1 MSGSIIYISG
11 GARSGKSSFAQ
22 KLAEQLSPH
31 PIYLATAQ
39 AFDDEMKDRIKHHQS
54 DRDGRWRTH
63 EEPID
68 LCQALS
74 GYGDGDVVL
83 IDCLTLWLSNILLA
97 EKHVETEIEKLV
109 SHLKVQQATLIF
121 VSNEVGMGIV
131 PDNGLARMFR
141 DAAGRLNQAVAAESE
156 SAYLLVSGLPLRLK
170 GSVFC

>member
-39 AFDDEMKDRIKHHQS
+39 AYDAEMSDRIRRHQS
-54 DRDGRWRTH
+54 DRDARWRAH

-74 GYGDGDVVL
+74 GYSSGDVIV

-97 EKHVETEIEKLV
+97 EKNVETETDKLV
-109 SHLKVQQATLIF
+109 THLKSQQATLIL

-131 PDNGLARMFR
+131 PDNALARSFR
-141 DAAGRLNQAVAAESE
+141 DVAGRLNQAVAAVSDE
-156 SAYLLVSGLPLRLK
+156 AFVLISGLPLRLK
-170 GSVFC
+170 

>member
-39 AFDDEMKDRIKHHQS
+39 AYDAEMSDRIRRHQS
-54 DRDGRWRTH
+54 DRDARWRTH

-74 GYGDGDVVL
+74 GYSSGDVIV

-97 EKHVETEIEKLV
+97 EKNVKMEEDKLV
-109 SHLKVQQATLIF
+109 SHLKNQQATLIV

-131 PDNGLARMFR
+131 PDNALARSFR
-141 DAAGRLNQAVAAESE
+141 DVAGRLNQTVAAVSDE
-156 SAYLLVSGLPLRLK
+156 AFVLISGLPLRLK
-170 GSVFC
+170 